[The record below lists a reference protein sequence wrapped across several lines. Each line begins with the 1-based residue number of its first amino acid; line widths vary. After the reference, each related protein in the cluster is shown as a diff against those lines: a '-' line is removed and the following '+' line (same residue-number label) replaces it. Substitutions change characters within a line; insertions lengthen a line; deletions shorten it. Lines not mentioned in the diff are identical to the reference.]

1 MEVITNVAPY
11 YVRKKPIEIVLRASR
26 NTARVT
32 CLVIDNN
39 GRNITNDEGLLYSKR
54 NILSVS
60 CSAGADKH
68 TLMLSF
74 QHARYFVTLKL
85 VATDKDANALE
96 TKCFSFRVYSSSPTI
111 QSGHD
116 SKRIRL
122 SESQRNHDVCDNF
135 FDDFDAGGGLFDF
148 DTVESGSSPLEQSG
162 ARNVLPHELGEPGP
176 MGTRTNAPA
185 EYFGVPR
192 LPRPCAELHAPRF

>member
-1 MEVITNVAPY
+1 MEVITNFLYTSARADKNRAP
-11 YVRKKPIEIVLRASR
+11 IFR
-26 NTARVT
+26 NTARIA
-32 CLVIDNN
+32 CLVIDPN
-39 GRNITNDEGLLYSKR
+39 GRDITSDEGLLYSKR
-54 NILSVS
+54 NILNVS
-60 CSAGADKH
+60 CSVGDGKH

-148 DTVESGSSPLEQSG
+148 DTVESGSSPWS
-162 ARNVLPHELGEPGP
+162 LGCTKRVAVRTWR
-176 MGTRTNAPA
+176 TRPNG
-185 EYFGVPR
+185 Y
-192 LPRPCAELHAPRF
+192 